1 MENSTHTHTHPKYW
15 PENWLPKPW
24 VMALHKKFSTLYQQK
39 FSSCFPSQEAVDDW
53 SEVWAEALAGF
64 DGEEVKTGLDYCR
77 DNHQWPPT
85 CAEFKAACKSR
96 PKPVLALPQPPRDSE
111 QGKRRIGEILGMLKS
126 KPVDGKAYW
135 NKVLET
141 KGLPPISYEYA
152 KKALHNLSNFTGEQL

>member
-1 MENSTHTHTHPKYW
+1 
-15 PENWLPKPW
+15 
-24 VMALHKKFSTLYQQK
+24 MALHKKFSTLYQQK
-39 FSSCFPSQEAVDDW
+39 FSSCFQSQEAVDDW

-85 CAEFKAACKSR
+85 CAEFRAACKSC

-141 KGLPPISYEYA
+141 KGLPAISYEFA
-152 KKALHNLSNFTGEQL
+152 HKALHNLNNFTGEQL

>member
-1 MENSTHTHTHPKYW
+1 
-15 PENWLPKPW
+15 
-24 VMALHKKFSTLYQQK
+24 LYQQK

-85 CAEFKAACKSR
+85 CSEFRAACKSR
-96 PKPVLALPQPPRDSE
+96 PKPILALPQPPRDSE

-126 KPVDGKAYW
+126 KPVDGRKYW
-135 NKVLET
+135 KNVLET
-141 KGLPPISYEYA
+141 KGLPAISYEFA
-152 KKALHNLSNFTGEQL
+152 HKAIHNLTNFEGEKQ